1 MYPKHIAS
9 TKSGISWRKN
19 KNFIIKEAQNIVM
32 RNLRDIDNKSKKLI
46 IDYKK

>member
-1 MYPKHIAS
+1 M
-9 TKSGISWRKN
+9 SGISCRKN

-32 RNLRDIDNKSKKLI
+32 WNLRNLDNKSKKLI